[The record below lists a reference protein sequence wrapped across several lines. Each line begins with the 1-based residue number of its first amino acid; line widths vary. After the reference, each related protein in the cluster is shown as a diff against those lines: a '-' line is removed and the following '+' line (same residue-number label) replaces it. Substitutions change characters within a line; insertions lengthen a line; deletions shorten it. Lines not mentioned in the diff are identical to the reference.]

1 MYRVWRN
8 KTSILI
14 LTIFVSLSMGVIAC
28 QKQSARSSQ
37 QSVHVPGMSM
47 PRASPPGSLNK
58 PFQPAPSSP
67 ALSNIRYGYIDK
79 TGKFVIAPQFLGA
92 GDFKNGFASVRTVT
106 EGVGKHLYDT
116 YRNAYIDKSGKP
128 LYKPGLYRADGVCS
142 TDGLCPVAR
151 YEYDDRE
158 KAIRHETYQA
168 GYIDTAGKL
177 VIPLQHYGAVNTFYE
192 GLALVKTP
200 SDGNGK
206 YPKSKYGFLDKTGNY
221 AISPQFD
228 QAEDFHE
235 GLARVG
241 ITKTESDPKHP
252 QKPRS
257 TTYYGYVDKT
267 GKFIVPPK
275 FLNASPQFSGGMAWF
290 KINNPSN
297 EKMLWGYINREGK
310 VAIQPR
316 YESDLGNFRLDNIDF
331 HEGLAFFKGGF
342 INQKGQFVIPS
353 KFRTATA
360 FSEGFAEAQDKNTG
374 YWGFINTQGEW
385 MTLPQFTQT
394 TSLKDGFAL
403 AFKFRP
409 GTDIGSVY
417 IVSKTGRITQ
427 FNKGSQEEIRGFFK
441 EGFFVTLES
450 NKISYINNQG
460 KRVFSSTS
468 PGDIHE
474 YSEGLVAVTADV
486 SKPQP

>member
-1 MYRVWRN
+1 MYRAWRDEIRIF
-8 KTSILI
+8 ILV
-14 LTIFVSLSMGVIAC
+14 LVASLSAGGIAC
-28 QKQSARSSQ
+28 QKQSDQSQ
-37 QSVHVPGMSM
+37 QKSIQVSDIKM
-47 PRASPPGSLNK
+47 PRASPPG
-58 PFQPAPSSP
+58 PPRAFPSSDSSP
-67 ALSNIRYGYIDK
+67 TQIPKIRYGYIDK
-79 TGKFVIAPQFLGA
+79 TGKFVIAPQFLKA
-92 GDFKNGFASVRTVT
+92 GDFKNGFASVSTAT
-106 EGVGKHLYDT
+106 EGVSKQLYGT
-116 YRNAYIDKSGKP
+116 YYNAYIDKSGKP
-128 LYKPGLYRADGVCS
+128 LYEPGLYRADGVCS
-142 TDGLCPVAR
+142 TDGLCPVAK

-158 KAIRHETYQA
+158 KAIRRETYQA

-221 AISPQFD
+221 AIPPQFD

-241 ITKTESDPKHP
+241 ITKTEPDPKHS
-252 QKPRS
+252 QKSRS
-257 TTYYGYVDKT
+257 ITYYGYVNKT

-275 FLNASPQFSGGMAWF
+275 FLNAAPQFSEGMAWF
-290 KINNPSN
+290 GINSPSN
-297 EKMLWGYINREGK
+297 KKMLWGYVNREGK
-310 VAIQPR
+310 IAIQPSS
-316 YESDLGNFRLDNIDF
+316 ESDLGNFRLDNIDF

-342 INQKGQFVIPS
+342 MNQKGQVVIPS
-353 KFRTATA
+353 KFRGAKA
-360 FSEGFAEAQDKNTG
+360 FSEGFAEVQDKSTG

-385 MTLPQFTQT
+385 MIPPQFTQT

-417 IVSKTGRITQ
+417 IVNKIGRITQ

-450 NKISYINNQG
+450 NKISYVNNQG

-474 YSEGLVAVTADV
+474 YSEGLVAVAAAV
-486 SKPQP
+486 SK